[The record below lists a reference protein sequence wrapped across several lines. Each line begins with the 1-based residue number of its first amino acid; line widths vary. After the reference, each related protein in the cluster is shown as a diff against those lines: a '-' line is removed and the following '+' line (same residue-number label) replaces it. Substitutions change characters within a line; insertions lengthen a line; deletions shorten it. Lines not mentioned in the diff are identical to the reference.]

1 MALANELVRVG
12 VPPVTASAM
21 GGTVAA
27 VTATGSANI
36 NTAVELTA
44 GVNRVTGAN
53 GVKLPT
59 TGQPGDSLIVVNDT
73 GSSINVFP
81 PNSSAAIGV
90 PGTSFGAAVAGNA
103 YVHTT
108 FAVVR
113 YTCYSPTLWMVNKS
127 A

>member
-27 VTATGSANI
+27 VTATGSATI
-36 NTAVELTA
+36 STAVELNA

-59 TGQPGDSLIVVNDT
+59 TGQLGDSLIVVNDT
-73 GSSINVFP
+73 ASSINVFP
-81 PNSSAAIGV
+81 PNASAAIGV
-90 PGTSFGAAVAGNA
+90 PGTSFGAAVAGTA
-103 YVHTT
+103 YVHTA